1 MVGKDGLIVRL
12 ESRAEENPEPRAKD
26 HTLHVDQ
33 LNHNAHQ
40 PRKRKLVRKEFH
52 GKVNLKQGEKN
63 NAKYQRKKVCIH

>member
-40 PRKRKLVRKEFH
+40 LRKRKLVRKEFR
-52 GKVNLKQGEKN
+52 GKRNHLKKEKN
-63 NAKYQRKKVCIH
+63 NAIK